1 MSPALNFFFFSFGA
15 IHPPSMVRRKAYG
28 NEKAERADLGKE
40 VGLRAD
46 VWARVRFLTSFENVK
61 LYVLNR

>member
-1 MSPALNFFFFSFGA
+1 
-15 IHPPSMVRRKAYG
+15 MVRRKAYG